1 MVASQAAKP
10 ITNHFVRSKGWKR
23 IFLVVS
29 NASPKGAKISMCGS
43 LGSMGY
49 SNQFQRTE
57 ASLDAGE
64 RWWSGV
70 FAHRQFVN
78 RSRPSKN
85 GWKTEDEGVRE
96 HEDGCHPDPAKCGE
110 GPR

>member
-10 ITNHFVRSKGWKR
+10 MTNHFVRSNGWKR

-29 NASPKGAKISMCGS
+29 NASPKGAKTSMRGS

-49 SNQFQRTE
+49 SNQFQRAE

-64 RWWSGV
+64 RRWREV
-70 FAHRQFVN
+70 FEHCQFTN
-78 RSRPSKN
+78 RSRPPNN
-85 GWKTEDEGVRE
+85 GWKWRTRARE
-96 HEDGCHPDPAKCGE
+96 ST
-110 GPR
+110 RTNV